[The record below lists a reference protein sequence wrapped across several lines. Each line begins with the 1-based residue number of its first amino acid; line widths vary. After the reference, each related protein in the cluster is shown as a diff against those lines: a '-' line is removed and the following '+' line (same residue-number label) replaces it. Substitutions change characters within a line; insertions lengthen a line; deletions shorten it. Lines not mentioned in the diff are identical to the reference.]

1 MTDHTRAN
9 AASRER
15 MRNLLVTL
23 DSSAPRPD
31 DGGWSAAETLAHLA
45 FWDRM
50 VLERW
55 QRADRLGQDIP
66 DPLPDGLSDMV
77 NEAVIGHW
85 AAIPLQAAA
94 ELAERSAGD
103 IDALVERL
111 SDERVAAARERGFA
125 RLVERAL
132 HRDEHLDS
140 LEGLSR

>member
-1 MTDHTRAN
+1 MADHVRAN

-23 DSSAPRPD
+23 DPSASRPD

-66 DPLPDGLSDMV
+66 DPLPEGLSDIV

-85 AAIPLQAAA
+85 SAISLQAAA
-94 ELAERSAGD
+94 ELAERAAGEV
-103 IDALVERL
+103 DALIERL
-111 SDERVAAARERGFA
+111 PDDRVAIARERGFA

-140 LEGLSR
+140 LEQIR

>member
-1 MTDHTRAN
+1 MTDHVRAN

-15 MRNLLVTL
+15 LRNLLVTL
-23 DSSAPRPD
+23 DPAAGRPD

-66 DPLPDGLSDMV
+66 DPLAEGVTDLV

-85 AAIPLQAAA
+85 SAISLQAAA
-94 ELAERSAGD
+94 ELAERAAGEV
-103 IDALVERL
+103 DALIERL
-111 SDERVAAARERGFA
+111 PDDRVAIARERGFA

-140 LEGLSR
+140 LEQSG

>member
-1 MTDHTRAN
+1 
-9 AASRER
+9 
-15 MRNLLVTL
+15 MRNLLATL
-23 DSSAPRPD
+23 DPSEGRPD

-66 DPLPDGLSDMV
+66 DPLPEGLSDIV

-85 AAIPLQAAA
+85 SAIPLQAAA
-94 ELAERSAGD
+94 ELAERAAGEV
-103 IDALVERL
+103 DALIERL
-111 SDERVAAARERGFA
+111 PDDRVAIARERGFA

-132 HRDEHLDS
+132 HRDEHLDA
-140 LEGLSR
+140 LEQNR